1 MSNYK
6 FYFPLFSE
14 TTHTILKL
22 FSQHDLR
29 KVGGDYSKK
38 NRVLKCLAKIFGQ
51 FGSAPLS
58 ELQQ

>member
-1 MSNYK
+1 MQYWNFFHSMV
-6 FYFPLFSE
+6 LG
-14 TTHTILKL
+14 
-22 FSQHDLR
+22 R
-29 KVGGDYSKK
+29 VGGGYSKK

>member
-1 MSNYK
+1 M
-6 FYFPLFSE
+6 
-14 TTHTILKL
+14 ILG
-22 FSQHDLR
+22 